1 MHVANCP
8 TDPVVSAHA
17 PARQAEGLQSK
28 LCVRCE
34 CSDDCATP
42 LWVGF
47 TEYEFA
53 ARRSDHYAVAIGHAL
68 ASAARVV
75 IRGSSYEIVAE
86 WR

>member
-1 MHVANCP
+1 
-8 TDPVVSAHA
+8 VSADA
-17 PARQAEGLQSK
+17 PARPAAGQKSK

-34 CSDDCATP
+34 CSDECATP

-47 TEYEFA
+47 SEYEFA
-53 ARRSDHYAVAIGHAL
+53 ARRSDHYAVANGHAL

-75 IRGSSYEIVAE
+75 VRGSGYEIVAE